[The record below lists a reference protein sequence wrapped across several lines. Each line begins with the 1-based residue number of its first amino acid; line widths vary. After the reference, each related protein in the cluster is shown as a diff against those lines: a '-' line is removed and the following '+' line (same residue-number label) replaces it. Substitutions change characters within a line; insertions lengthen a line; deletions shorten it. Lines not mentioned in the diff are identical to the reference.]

1 MDAGKTIFSMH
12 GGARGKVTGGS
23 DKTVNDKTIAWH
35 GISHRT
41 KLNIKQEWERQKRFH
56 GRTQEDLA
64 AYLNISQGAVSKLL
78 NDQAGHPWSIDK
90 IELFAR
96 FCDVPLADL
105 IGDAELVDDVD
116 GRRGTDA
123 LPTARQVNQARAALR
138 RRPRR
143 GQSSP
148 ARRPARAAHGEHRSF
163 RSIVQPGNHEAFDCR
178 GRLLGVAAV
187 ACGSVAPE
195 RFC

>member
-138 RRPRR
+138 RFVEDHGAALDEASLHRLAGLLALRMGSTDR
-143 GQSSP
+143 SDQSYNREIMKLLI
-148 ARRPARAAHGEHRSF
+148 A
-163 RSIVQPGNHEAFDCR
+163 EA
-178 GRLLGVAAV
+178 GSWGSLL
-187 ACGSVAPE
+187 
-195 RFC
+195 